1 MHGLPDPTASL
12 TNAARAS
19 GCEACPKATGSPT
32 EMTADAGPFATGPRG
47 SMRRRPGAA
56 GRRGAG
62 RGAVKHVGGATK
74 RPATAQGGDDAD
86 AG

>member
-1 MHGLPDPTASL
+1 MHGLLDPTASL

-56 GRRGAG
+56 GRLGGRAWSGQTRWGGHEAPGHSPRRG
-62 RGAVKHVGGATK
+62 RC
-74 RPATAQGGDDAD
+74 
-86 AG
+86 